1 MNCTIQDIAHEL
13 NISRNTVSKALN
25 GKGGVSEET
34 KRLIFEK
41 AREMN
46 YRNILNE
53 TSVPASSSSQGTILF
68 LTKAS
73 ADYSEFWVNVMKGIE
88 SVLTP
93 CGYTLTLGII
103 TDDELE
109 KKQFPPIV
117 YDTSIQG
124 IIMVEICSREAC
136 ETLIETG
143 IPCVTVDMPKEYENL
158 IGRLD
163 IITMENKSNVR
174 RIVKLLAS
182 QGKRR
187 FSFAGDIY
195 SYNVGRG
202 FQERCGA
209 LCEALNELELPLDQA
224 HSLLY
229 ETNNQYMDFPYLV
242 NKLKSMEG
250 LPDVYICGNDWTAIQ
265 VMHAMQFLGHR
276 IPEEVAFVGFDDIN
290 QSAKCNPPL
299 TTIHT
304 PKEQL
309 GIAAANCLL
318 TRIRSPKTPCVF
330 SQYSTELIIREST
343 DI

>member
-1 MNCTIQDIAHEL
+1 MNCTIQDIAREL

-25 GKGGVSEET
+25 GKNGVSEDT

-103 TDDELE
+103 TDEELE
-109 KKQFPPIV
+109 KRHFPSIV
-117 YDTSIQG
+117 YDSSIQG
-124 IIMVEICSREAC
+124 IIMVEICSSEAC
-136 ETLIETG
+136 EALINIG
-143 IPCVTVDMPKEYENL
+143 IPCVTVDMPKVYEGL

-163 IITMENKSNVR
+163 IITMENKSNVK
-174 RIVKLLAS
+174 RIVKLLAG

-195 SYNVGRG
+195 SYNAGRG
-202 FQERCGA
+202 FQERFDA
-209 LCEALNELELPLDQA
+209 LCEALNELGLPLDQE

-242 NKLKSMEG
+242 DRFKSMEG

-265 VMHAMQFLGHR
+265 VMHVIQFLGHR
-276 IPEEVAFVGFDDIN
+276 IPDEVAFVGFDDIN
-290 QSAKCNPPL
+290 QSVRCNPPL

-309 GIAAANCLL
+309 GIAAAHCLL
-318 TRIRSPKTPCVF
+318 NRIRTPETPCVF
-330 SQYSTELIIREST
+330 SQYSTKLIVREST
-343 DI
+343 AL

>member
-187 FSFAGDIY
+187 FSFAGDI
-195 SYNVGRG
+195 
-202 FQERCGA
+202 
-209 LCEALNELELPLDQA
+209 L
-224 HSLLY
+224 
-229 ETNNQYMDFPYLV
+229 
-242 NKLKSMEG
+242 
-250 LPDVYICGNDWTAIQ
+250 
-265 VMHAMQFLGHR
+265 
-276 IPEEVAFVGFDDIN
+276 
-290 QSAKCNPPL
+290 
-299 TTIHT
+299 
-304 PKEQL
+304 
-309 GIAAANCLL
+309 
-318 TRIRSPKTPCVF
+318 
-330 SQYSTELIIREST
+330 
-343 DI
+343 